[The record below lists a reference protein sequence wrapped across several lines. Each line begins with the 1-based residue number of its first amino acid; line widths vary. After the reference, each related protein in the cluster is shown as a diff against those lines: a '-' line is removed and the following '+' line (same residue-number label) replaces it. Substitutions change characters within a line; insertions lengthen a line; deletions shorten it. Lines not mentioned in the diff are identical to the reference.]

1 MVWATPARSRV
12 TGRTR
17 LVPHRIPP
25 VAVSGS
31 RHGHQSKL
39 PSTTVT
45 SGGYEVRRGVVP
57 VALVDDALRI
67 LHLDLLSRGASA
79 QQLSEWL
86 WGAHWFPH
94 LRYEPAIVALA
105 DALPEDWQTGTRCDP
120 QILLQF
126 PHSGPVPE
134 VTFHVDQ
141 EPAWAEDRRY
151 RRIVGVPLTRWH
163 RANGGLLVKTGDE
176 VTAVE
181 LEPGDAVAMAPDL
194 LHSGGI
200 NTTGSVRYSVY
211 FRWLE

>member
-1 MVWATPARSRV
+1 MTPHLR
-12 TGRTR
+12 
-17 LVPHRIPP
+17 
-25 VAVSGS
+25 
-31 RHGHQSKL
+31 GH
-39 PSTTVT
+39 
-45 SGGYEVRRGVVP
+45 EVRRRVIP
-57 VALVDDALRI
+57 LELIDDALR
-67 LHLDLLSRGASA
+67 LLNLDLLERGADA
-79 QQLSEWL
+79 KELSEWL

-94 LRYEPAIVALA
+94 LRYEAPIVALA
-105 DALPEDWQTGTRCDP
+105 DALPEDWRAGERCDP

-126 PHSGPVPE
+126 PHSGPIPA

-141 EPAWAEDRRY
+141 EPAWAEGKRY

-181 LEPGDAVAMAPDL
+181 LDAGDAVAMAPDL

-200 NTTGSVRYSVY
+200 NITGSVRYGVY